1 MDTHQ
6 ASSGQI
12 ASAPQQSRRHY
23 SYRRKLPRLLASAFD
38 CWGPILFRRH
48 KKSRPA
54 AFNRI
59 AVIRV
64 DQIGDAVLAL
74 PYLSALKT
82 RYPESQISFITSSA
96 GQAMLKGMADLCE
109 IRVFDAPWFAGDRGI
124 LQAMRDLRILLKEIQ
139 PDAVVDLRGDIRHLW
154 SARQALPKAWIEGYG
169 ITGGGFLADYSP
181 EYSALEHAALKNF
194 AFMDVPLPLEPL
206 QIPST
211 LAGQPLTRRVSDML
225 PAAGERPWIAFHIGA
240 GADSKRW
247 SETHWKQL
255 AERVSTETD
264 AQIIW
269 IGDRD
274 ADDRSRIILSLLNP
288 SLRSRST
295 ILCHALGLGE
305 LNTLLARCKALVTH
319 DSGPAHIAAA
329 IQLPTLILFSGANRV
344 DEWRPLNS
352 NAVIL
357 SEPVACSPCALKAC
371 SQKTHL
377 CMEAITPDMAMARLK
392 EMMR

>member
-1 MDTHQ
+1 MRY
-6 ASSGQI
+6 A
-12 ASAPQQSRRHY
+12 
-23 SYRRKLPRLLASAFD
+23 
-38 CWGPILFRRH
+38 FRRPH
-48 KKSRPA
+48 VSMLVGAVDAWGALWFSRPQRRRPEN
-54 AFNRI
+54 FDRI

-64 DQIGDAVLAL
+64 DQIGDTVLTL
-74 PYLSALKT
+74 PYLSALKA
-82 RYPESQISFITSSA
+82 RYPESKIVFITSSA

-109 IRVFDAPWFAGDRGI
+109 VRVFDAPWFAGDRGI

-181 EYSALEHAALKNF
+181 EYSGLEHAVVKNF
-194 AFMDVPLPLEPL
+194 AFMDVPAPQEPL
-206 QIPST
+206 RIPST

-225 PAAGERPWIAFHIGA
+225 VPAASRPWIAFHIGA

-247 SETHWKQL
+247 SETHWKQF
-255 AERVSTETD
+255 AERVSSETE
-264 AQIIW
+264 AHIIW

-352 NAVIL
+352 KAVIL
-357 SEPVACSPCALKAC
+357 NEPVACSPCALKVC

-377 CMEAITPDMAMARLK
+377 CMEAITPDTAMARLK
-392 EMMR
+392 EMIR